1 MKNWHAVYTKPRK
14 ERQVDAWLQEKGI
27 ETYLPT
33 VRRRRHRRDRPER
46 VVYFNCYLFARL
58 DFEVTP
64 QSSILWM
71 PGIRRIVSA
80 GDQPIALPDDVVGFI
95 RSRLEQ
101 IDEIGYGDLRHGDR
115 VRITTG
121 PFRDLEAVF
130 DRPLSAAD
138 RVSILLRVLGR
149 LTPIEIDRS
158 AIVQA

>member
-1 MKNWHAVYTKPRK
+1 MKNWHAIYTKPHK

-33 VRRRRHRRDRPER
+33 VRRRRRRNDRPER
-46 VVYFNCYLFARL
+46 VIYFNCYLFARL
-58 DFEVTP
+58 DLTAIP
-64 QSSILWM
+64 LSSVAWM
-71 PGIRRIVSA
+71 PGIRCLVSA
-80 GDQPIALPDDVVGFI
+80 GERPIAVPDDVIVYI
-95 RSRLEQ
+95 RNRLEQ
-101 IDEIGYGDLRHGDR
+101 IDEIGYGDLRPGDR

-138 RVSILLRVLGR
+138 RVSILLRVLGQ

-158 AIVQA
+158 ALVQL

>member
-1 MKNWHAVYTKPRK
+1 MKNWHAVYTQPRK

-33 VRRRRHRRDRPER
+33 VRRRRHRHDRPER
-46 VVYFNCYLFARL
+46 VVYFNSYLFARL

-64 QSSILWM
+64 QSTIVWM
-71 PGIRRIVSA
+71 PGIRRLVSA
-80 GDQPIALPDDVVGFI
+80 GDQPIVVPDDVVVYI

-101 IDEIGYGDLRHGDR
+101 IDEIGYGDLRSGDR
-115 VRITTG
+115 VRIATG

-158 AIVQA
+158 AIVQV